1 MHYTRNMNDR
11 DVRKRVL
18 PPGWYPA
25 NEKDTVHVIK
35 NWEESMEAPGIKS
48 GMAAVVPHA
57 GWSFSGKLAYKT
69 LRQLYPESK
78 VVIVVGGH
86 MRAGDGIAIADE
98 QYFETPFGP
107 MAAAEDFKKRLRELI
122 TVKEDKAVDNTVE
135 VQLPIVRY
143 LFPEAQFLWLRVG
156 AGEEAIELGRVCAG
170 IAGTLSKKVC
180 MIGST
185 DLTHYGPNYGFA
197 PKGIGPEAVK
207 WAQQENDE
215 GIIKS
220 MLQMQSED
228 VLYWGNERKAACSP
242 GAAVAAIEFA
252 ASHGCEEGILTGYE
266 SSYSLHPDS
275 SFVGYAGIVYSNA
288 DK

>member
-1 MHYTRNMNDR
+1 MNDR
-11 DVRKRVL
+11 TVRKRIL

-25 NEKDTVHVIK
+25 DEKETVSVLK
-35 NWEESMEAPGIKS
+35 KWEKSLEAPGIQY
-48 GMAAVVPHA
+48 GMSAVVPHA

-69 LRQLYPESK
+69 LRQLNPESK
-78 VVIVVGGH
+78 IVIIVGGH
-86 MRAGDGIAIADE
+86 MRAGDGIAVAEE

-107 MAAAEDFKKRLRELI
+107 MAAAEDFKKRLGEQI
-122 TVKEDKAVDNTVE
+122 AAKADKAADNTVE

-143 LFPEAQFLWLRVG
+143 LFPEAKVLWLRVG
-156 AGEEAIELGRVCAG
+156 AGQEAVELGRVCAG
-170 IAGTLSKKVC
+170 IAGTLSERVC

-197 PKGIGPEAVK
+197 PKGIGAEAVQ
-207 WAQQENDE
+207 WAQQENDG
-215 GIIKS
+215 GIIKH

-228 VLYWGNERKAACSP
+228 VLHWGNQRKAACSP

-252 ASHGCEEGILTGYE
+252 AAYGCEEGILTGYD
-266 SSYSLHPDS
+266 SSYSIHPDS

>member
-1 MHYTRNMNDR
+1 MDNR
-11 DVRKRVL
+11 DVRKRTL
-18 PPGWYPA
+18 PLGWYPVD
-25 NEKDTVHVIK
+25 EKETMRVLE
-35 NWEESMEAPGIKS
+35 NWEKSLEAPGIQS
-48 GMAAVVPHA
+48 GMSAVVPHA

-69 LRQLYPESK
+69 LRHLNPASK
-78 VVIVVGGH
+78 IVIIAGGH
-86 MRAGDGIAIADE
+86 MRAGDGTAVAGE

-107 MAAAEDFKKRLRELI
+107 MPAAEDFKKKLGEQI
-122 TVKEDKAVDNTVE
+122 AIKADKSADNTVE

-143 LFPEAQFLWLRVG
+143 LFPEAKVLWLRVE

-170 IAGTLSKKVC
+170 IAGTLSETVS

-197 PKGIGPEAVK
+197 PKGIGPEAVE
-207 WAQQENDE
+207 WAQQENDG
-215 GIIKS
+215 GIIKH

-228 VLYWGNERKAACSP
+228 VLHWGNQRKAACSP

-252 ASHGCEEGILTGYE
+252 SAYGCEEGLLTGYD